1 MDYSLPGY
9 SVHGILQT
17 RILEWVALPCP
28 PPRGLPNTG
37 IKPTSLMSPALAG
50 GFFTTST
57 TWEAHIHAMN
67 QSLFLHLW
75 HPVFFH
81 LPSSILKR
89 SKELVS
95 WYLLQHCCLGN
106 STDRGAWQATVRKDL
121 NMTEWVTLS
130 LPLPPSSAFF
140 CTSGLSYPSWPRM
153 PFPPCWHDGDPLGF
167 QFSQTRISTAVL
179 AILLHSCSSHEC
191 LVSALVS
198 WALLDSLIGFAHW
211 TMSSVRAGMACP
223 PLNLHHLARC
233 SEHSRSS
240 NHFYGKHQ

>member
-1 MDYSLPGY
+1 M
-9 SVHGILQT
+9 
-17 RILEWVALPCP
+17 
-28 PPRGLPNTG
+28 
-37 IKPTSLMSPALAG
+37 
-50 GFFTTST
+50 
-57 TWEAHIHAMN
+57 
-67 QSLFLHLW
+67 
-75 HPVFFH
+75 
-81 LPSSILKR
+81 
-89 SKELVS
+89 
-95 WYLLQHCCLGN
+95 
-106 STDRGAWQATVRKDL
+106 
-121 NMTEWVTLS
+121 TLS

-179 AILLHSCSSHEC
+179 AILLHSSSSHEC

-240 NHFYGKHQ
+240 NHFYGKHQEFISFFLVSLLDCIKRTEKDLFQQDWHIRSNWFIPNKRLIGLPSPSKTLPIILLCE